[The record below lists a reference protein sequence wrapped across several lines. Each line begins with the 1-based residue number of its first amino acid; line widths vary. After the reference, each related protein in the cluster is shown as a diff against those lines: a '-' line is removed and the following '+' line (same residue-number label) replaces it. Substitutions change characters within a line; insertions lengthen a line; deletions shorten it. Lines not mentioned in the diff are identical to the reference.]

1 VHPEELIVQQRVF
14 LDAAMGI
21 CISSAEEVQV
31 GDENIRAHEGGNGKQ
46 VAPAPMPEKTQTGGN
61 DHMTLRHLLADE
73 MARETFYNYLKREFA
88 EENLS
93 FFMVRYYSISQRYS
107 IYS

>member
-1 VHPEELIVQQRVF
+1 
-14 LDAAMGI
+14 MGI

-93 FFMVRYYSISQRYS
+93 FFMVRY
-107 IYS
+107 